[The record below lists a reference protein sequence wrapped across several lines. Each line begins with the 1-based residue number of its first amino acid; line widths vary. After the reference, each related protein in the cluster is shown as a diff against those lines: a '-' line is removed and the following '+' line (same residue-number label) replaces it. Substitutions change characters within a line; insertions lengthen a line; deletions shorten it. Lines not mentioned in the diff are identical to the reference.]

1 MALLGAHVSISGG
14 IENAP
19 LRGDKLQC
27 DTIQIFSKQQL
38 RWEAKSLSEKEVT
51 QYKENLGKSTVKSVI
66 IHTSYLINL
75 GSPEREKLKKSRN
88 AFLEEIIRAEYLHAS
103 GLVLHPGS
111 HMNKISEDT
120 CLNLI
125 AESINI
131 MIDQTKGFKLKFLI
145 ENTAGQGSTLG
156 YTFEHLAKIIELAQD
171 KDRVG
176 ICFDTCHA
184 FAAGYDMRTEK
195 AYAETFRK
203 FHDSIGLDKIA
214 IFHINDSK
222 KGLGTRIDRH
232 ENLGYGCIGNDPFRL
247 LVNDIQF
254 KNIPMILETPGGDEW
269 FRTNLQLL
277 RGMIT

>member
-19 LRGDKLQC
+19 LRGDTLQC

-51 QYKENLGKSTVKSVI
+51 QYKENLGKSTIKSVV
-66 IHTSYLINL
+66 IHISYLINP

-88 AFLEEIIRAEYLHAS
+88 ALLEEIIRAECLQAS

-111 HMNKISEDT
+111 HMNKIPEDT
-120 CLNLI
+120 CLKLI

-131 MIDQTKGFKLKFLI
+131 MIDQTKGLKLKLLI
-145 ENTAGQGSTLG
+145 ENTAGQGSALG
-156 YTFEHLAKIIELAQD
+156 YTFEHLAKIIELVQD
-171 KDRVG
+171 KSRVG

-232 ENLGYGCIGNDPFRL
+232 ENLGYGCIGKDTFRL
-247 LVNDIQF
+247 LVNDIRF

-269 FRTNLQLL
+269 FKTNLQLL